1 MLNNQLVH
9 NMALEVG
16 FNIIQLKNGWREH
29 AWAAGPFAEEWVRV
43 KNLPPFFVHQQDV
56 AMWRYVHTPIQMVP
70 LVSTLS
76 HHPNK

>member
-29 AWAAGPFAEEWVRV
+29 A
-43 KNLPPFFVHQQDV
+43 
-56 AMWRYVHTPIQMVP
+56 
-70 LVSTLS
+70 
-76 HHPNK
+76 